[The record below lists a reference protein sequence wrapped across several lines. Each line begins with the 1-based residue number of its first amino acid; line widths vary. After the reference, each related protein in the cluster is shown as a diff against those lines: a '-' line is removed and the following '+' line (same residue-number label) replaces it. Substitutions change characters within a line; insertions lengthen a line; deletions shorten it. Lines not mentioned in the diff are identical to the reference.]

1 MASGTTSP
9 PATADRLFQE
19 ALVALNLGQ
28 APLAPVALAFTLG
41 ILADRLFIVPLGW
54 ALLLAVGGLAAW
66 VAALAGGKINLGLL
80 YLWAGVAALGA
91 GYHHVYLRVYADD
104 DIGHLATTDARPVW
118 LRGTLENEPNITR
131 RKRDDPLRSFAA
143 ADSTSA
149 ILRVAEVKTGTGW
162 IPISGRAQ
170 LYVSEPLQ
178 GFHVGDEVEVVG
190 RLQAPAGPA
199 NPGEMDYAGYLRD
212 QRIRAQVS
220 VVKTTQAVTPL
231 RQSWSFQGVL
241 AQIRGWGER
250 VLDDY
255 LPEST
260 SGLAAAL
267 LLGDT
272 SAMAREDWD
281 KYLRTGVI
289 HVLAISGQH
298 LVVLSV
304 FLWLALRVLGV
315 GRRPG
320 SAFVA
325 GFLLGYSLLT
335 GGRPPVMRSAVT
347 MLALCGAV
355 FLRRRT
361 SSANTLALAWIVV
374 AVLNP
379 TDVFNT
385 GCQLSFLCVAILYA
399 AEPLWA
405 RPEPDALQELID
417 QSRPWWRKLLAEGGR
432 QIWEAYLVTL
442 VIGLAVMPLSAARFH
457 TIAPVG
463 LLIGPPVVLLT
474 SIALVTGF
482 LLLLTSWC
490 WPLAAL
496 LAGITHLC
504 LAGCEGLVG
513 LGMRLPGAYWFV
525 PDLPEWWLWAFY
537 VGLLAVL
544 AIPALRQRRTLVAGL
559 GWLCL
564 GLALP
569 FLRATPNELRC
580 IFVAVGHGGCTV
592 LQTPDGRTLL
602 YDAGAIQGPNVTR
615 RNIVPFL
622 WSQGITRIDEVFL
635 SHADLDHYNGLP
647 SLCDYFAVGQVS
659 CTPTFTARDNPPVR
673 HTLDTLRQR
682 RIPVRVLKAGDR
694 ITAGP
699 VGMEVLHPP
708 AAGPAGNENA
718 RSLVLRVRHA
728 GHTILLTGDLE
739 DAGLTQVLGMPAAAV
754 EVLMAPHH
762 GSKKSNIPA
771 LAEWAKPKVVVSSQG
786 LPKSLYEEPYT
797 KRGATFLGTWPHGAV
812 TIVSRRGEL
821 SVTTYRTGQ
830 RLVVTPHKRK

>member
-1 MASGTTSP
+1 
-9 PATADRLFQE
+9 
-19 ALVALNLGQ
+19 
-28 APLAPVALAFTLG
+28 
-41 ILADRLFIVPLGW
+41 
-54 ALLLAVGGLAAW
+54 
-66 VAALAGGKINLGLL
+66 
-80 YLWAGVAALGA
+80 
-91 GYHHVYLRVYADD
+91 
-104 DIGHLATTDARPVW
+104 
-118 LRGTLENEPNITR
+118 
-131 RKRDDPLRSFAA
+131 
-143 ADSTSA
+143 
-149 ILRVAEVKTGTGW
+149 
-162 IPISGRAQ
+162 
-170 LYVSEPLQ
+170 
-178 GFHVGDEVEVVG
+178 
-190 RLQAPAGPA
+190 
-199 NPGEMDYAGYLRD
+199 
-212 QRIRAQVS
+212 
-220 VVKTTQAVTPL
+220 
-231 RQSWSFQGVL
+231 
-241 AQIRGWGER
+241 
-250 VLDDY
+250 
-255 LPEST
+255 
-260 SGLAAAL
+260 
-267 LLGDT
+267 
-272 SAMAREDWD
+272 MAREDWD

-304 FLWLALRVLGV
+304 FLWLALRVFGV

-325 GFLLGYSLLT
+325 GFLLCYSLLT

-361 SSANTLALAWIVV
+361 SPANTLALAWIVV
-374 AVLNP
+374 AILNP

-385 GCQLSFLCVAILYA
+385 GCQLSFLCVALLYA
-399 AEPLWA
+399 GEPLWA

-417 QSRPWWRKLLAEGGR
+417 QSRPWWRKVLAEGGR
-432 QIWEAYLVTL
+432 QVWEAYLVTL

-457 TIAPVG
+457 TIAPIG

-474 SIALVTGF
+474 SVALVTGF

-490 WPLAAL
+490 WPLASL

-525 PDLPEWWLWAFY
+525 PDLPEWWLWVFY

-544 AIPALRQRRTLVAGL
+544 AIPALRQRRTLLVGL

-569 FLRATPNELRC
+569 FLRQTPNELRC
-580 IFVAVGHGGCTV
+580 TFVAVGHGGCTV

-647 SLCDYFAVGQVS
+647 SLCEYFAVGQVT

-673 HTLDTLRQR
+673 HTLDVLHQR
-682 RIPVRVLKAGDR
+682 RIAVRVIKAGDR
-694 ITAGP
+694 MTAGP
-699 VGMEVLHPP
+699 VEMEVLHPP

-739 DAGLTQVLGMPAAAV
+739 DAGLTQVLGIPAAPV

-771 LAEWAKPKVVVSSQG
+771 LAEWAKPKVVVSCQG

-812 TIVSRRGEL
+812 TVVSRRGEL
-821 SVTTYRTGQ
+821 SVTTFRTGQ
-830 RLVVTPHKRK
+830 RLVVAPHKRK